1 MNIANQSRVRGFTL
15 LEVLVAMALTVVVA
29 SIAYSGLSSVLDS
42 LDRTR
47 TAMDRT
53 VELNRALRIMSR
65 DIRFS
70 VDRSIRDELG
80 FTEEAMIGG
89 DSFRGMLGLTRSGW
103 LSVGTVPRSELER
116 VYYYL
121 DDGTLY
127 RMRSTVL
134 DRGYRLD
141 PDNPSVLGDGA
152 QPILTQ
158 VERFDV
164 VFLPQAQ
171 VAGLSADLAEGH
183 LDTSRWVRDWGL
195 TENGTTGLPT
205 ALEVR
210 LRLSDL
216 GEIERLYVYP

>member
-1 MNIANQSRVRGFTL
+1 M
-15 LEVLVAMALTVVVA
+15 
-29 SIAYSGLSSVLDS
+29 
-42 LDRTR
+42 
-47 TAMDRT
+47 
-53 VELNRALRIMSR
+53 
-65 DIRFS
+65 
-70 VDRSIRDELG
+70 
-80 FTEEAMIGG
+80 
-89 DSFRGMLGLTRSGW
+89 
-103 LSVGTVPRSELER
+103 GTVPRSELER

-121 DDGTLY
+121 DDDTLY
-127 RMRSTVL
+127 RMRSTAL

-152 QPILTQ
+152 QPILSQ
-158 VERFDV
+158 VERFEV

-171 VAGLSADLAEGH
+171 IAGLSADLAEGR

-195 TENGTTGLPT
+195 TENGTTGLPA